1 MCRAIPARFA
11 AEACL
16 IRKKTA
22 ENKPATAVQ
31 KIERTIMP
39 MILTWQAITLRL
51 VLTALCAGVLGFD
64 RDEQG
69 RSAGLRT
76 NLLVGLAA
84 CLAMLQANWLINSN
98 GKPEDSFVVM
108 DIMRLPL
115 GILSG
120 IGFIGG
126 GAIVKRGELAVGVT
140 TAATIWFVTVM
151 GLCFGGGQLGLG
163 LAGFALGFLVLRG
176 LKKIRIRRRHS
187 GILKVAVSAHGPS
200 QGEIAVLLNRGGLS
214 VKEPT
219 LWVENSPSLS
229 KVYGWKVEWKGEH
242 EDTHLPGAVHE
253 LTAQSGIQKLE
264 LTR

>member
-1 MCRAIPARFA
+1 
-11 AEACL
+11 
-16 IRKKTA
+16 
-22 ENKPATAVQ
+22 
-31 KIERTIMP
+31 MP
-39 MILTWQAITLRL
+39 IILTWQAIALRL
-51 VLTALCAGVLGFD
+51 VLTTLCAGVLGFD
-64 RDEQG
+64 RDERG

-140 TAATIWFVTVM
+140 TAATIWFVTVL

-163 LAGFALGFLVLRG
+163 LAGFALGFVVLTA
-176 LKKIRIRRRHS
+176 LKKIRIPRQHS
-187 GILKVAVSAHGPS
+187 GMLKIAVSPHGPS
-200 QGEIAVLLNRGGLS
+200 QGEIAVLLSRGGLC

-219 LWVENSPSLS
+219 LCVENLPGVN
-229 KVYGWKVEWKGEH
+229 KVYGWKVEWKGEY
-242 EDTHLPGAVHE
+242 EDTHLPGAVQE
-253 LTAQSGIQKLE
+253 LTAHSAIQKLE

>member
-1 MCRAIPARFA
+1 
-11 AEACL
+11 
-16 IRKKTA
+16 
-22 ENKPATAVQ
+22 
-31 KIERTIMP
+31 MP
-39 MILTWQAITLRL
+39 TILTWQAITLRL
-51 VLTALCAGVLGFD
+51 VLTTLCAGVLGFD

-126 GAIVKRGELAVGVT
+126 GAILKRGELAVGVT

-163 LAGFALGFLVLRG
+163 LAGFSLGFLVLTG
-176 LKKIRIRRRHS
+176 LKRIRIRRRHT
-187 GILKVAVSAHGPS
+187 GILKIAVSAHGPS
-200 QGEIAVLLNRGGLS
+200 QGEIALMLSRGGLS

-219 LWVENSPSLS
+219 LCIENSPSVN
-229 KVYGWKVEWKGEH
+229 KVYGWKVQWKGEH
-242 EDTHLPGAVHE
+242 EDTYLPGAVQE
-253 LTAQSGIQKLE
+253 LTVQSGIQKLE
-264 LTR
+264 LTRWEFT

>member
-1 MCRAIPARFA
+1 
-11 AEACL
+11 
-16 IRKKTA
+16 
-22 ENKPATAVQ
+22 
-31 KIERTIMP
+31 MP
-39 MILTWQAITLRL
+39 IILTWQAVALRL
-51 VLTALCAGVLGFD
+51 LLTILCAGVLGFD
-64 RDEQG
+64 RDERG

-98 GKPEDSFVVM
+98 GRPEDSFVVM

-115 GILSG
+115 GVLSG

-163 LAGFALGFLVLRG
+163 LAGFALSSVVLTG
-176 LKKIRIRRRHS
+176 LKKIRIPRQHH
-187 GILKVAVSAHGPS
+187 GILKIAVSPHGPS
-200 QGEIAVLLNRGGLS
+200 QSEIAVLLSRGGLS

-219 LWVENSPSLS
+219 LCVENSPGVN
-229 KVYGWKVEWKGEH
+229 KVYGWKVEWKGEY
-242 EDTHLPGAVHE
+242 EVIFPVL
-253 LTAQSGIQKLE
+253 S
-264 LTR
+264 RN